1 MQLELTPEQ
10 VRFQKT
16 VRDFAATAIAPR
28 ALEIDASDRFPHDLV
43 SAAAALGLLGVTVPS
58 AAGGAG
64 RDYVS
69 YALAVEEVAAA
80 SATLGAILVVNNSL
94 VAELVHRFGTT
105 GQKDAWLARL
115 ASGRAVGAFA
125 LSEAQAGTDAAS
137 QETAATAQGD
147 GYVLRGCKVWVAN
160 GAAADVAVIFAASG
174 AAAAGRGVSAFLVP
188 LDRPGLTREA
198 TGDPLGVRGLGCVDL
213 RLEDV
218 EVPASALLAGPGRGF
233 DVAKWALDG
242 ARVAIGAAALGVGR
256 AAFDEAFAT
265 RPHAGDV
272 RTSHREVPGDPVA
285 DCRHRDRTGRGPDA
299 RPARRGGQGRA
310 RADHAGSIDGEAG
323 RLGGGA
329 ARGGSGDAD
338 SRLGRL
344 SAGNDRGAA
353 AARCAGPGDRGRN
366 LRGAADDHRRAGCRR
381 SSLKSPILARA
392 RQRPPSTCFAMV

>member
-43 SAAAALGLLGVTVPS
+43 SEAAALGLLGVTVPS

-147 GYVLRGCKVWVAN
+147 GYLLRGCKVWVAN

-256 AAFDEAFAT
+256 AAFDEALRHARTRETFGHPIGKYQAIQWQIADIAT
-265 RPHAGDV
+265 ELD
-272 RTSHREVPGDPVA
+272 
-285 DCRHRDRTGRGPDA
+285 
-299 RPARRGGQGRA
+299 
-310 RADHAGSIDGEAG
+310 
-323 RLGGGA
+323 A
-329 ARGGSGDAD
+329 ARMLVL
-338 SRLGRL
+338 R
-344 SAGNDRGAA
+344 AA
-353 AARCAGPGDRGRN
+353 AAKDVRERITLEASMAKLAASEAAQR
-366 LRGAADDHRRAGCRR
+366 AADRAMR
-381 SSLKSPILARA
+381 ILASAGYRRGTAVERLLRDARA
-392 RQRPPSTCFAMV
+392 LEIVAGTAEAQRMIIAARVAPGYR

>member
-28 ALEIDASDRFPHDLV
+28 ALEIDASDRFPRDLV

-69 YALAVEEVAAA
+69 YALAIEEVAAA

-94 VAELVHRFGTT
+94 VAELVHRFGTM

-137 QETAATAQGD
+137 QETTATARGEV
-147 GYVLRGCKVWVAN
+147 YVLRGRKVWVAN
-160 GAAADVAVIFAASG
+160 GAAADVAVIFAAT
-174 AAAAGRGVSAFLVP
+174 ATAAAGRGVSAFLVP

-198 TGDPLGVRGLGCVDL
+198 TDDPLGVRGLGCVDL
-213 RLEDV
+213 GLDDV

-233 DVAKWALDG
+233 HVAKWALDG

-256 AAFDEAFAT
+256 AAFDEALRHARTRETFGHPIGKYQAIQWQIADIAT
-265 RPHAGDV
+265 ELD
-272 RTSHREVPGDPVA
+272 
-285 DCRHRDRTGRGPDA
+285 
-299 RPARRGGQGRA
+299 
-310 RADHAGSIDGEAG
+310 
-323 RLGGGA
+323 A
-329 ARGGSGDAD
+329 ARMLVL
-338 SRLGRL
+338 R
-344 SAGNDRGAA
+344 AA
-353 AARCAGPGDRGRN
+353 AAKDVRERITLEASMAKLAASEAAQR
-366 LRGAADDHRRAGCRR
+366 AADRAMR
-381 SSLKSPILARA
+381 ILASAGYRRGTTVERLLRDARA
-392 RQRPPSTCFAMV
+392 LEIVAGTSEAQRMIIAAQVAPGYR

>member
-43 SAAAALGLLGVTVPS
+43 SEAAALGLLGVTVPS

-147 GYVLRGCKVWVAN
+147 GYLLRGCKVWVAN

-174 AAAAGRGVSAFLVP
+174 AAAAGRGVGAFLVP

-256 AAFDEAFAT
+256 AAFDEALRHARTRETFGHPIGKYQAIQWQIADIAT
-265 RPHAGDV
+265 ELD
-272 RTSHREVPGDPVA
+272 
-285 DCRHRDRTGRGPDA
+285 
-299 RPARRGGQGRA
+299 
-310 RADHAGSIDGEAG
+310 
-323 RLGGGA
+323 A
-329 ARGGSGDAD
+329 ARMLVL
-338 SRLGRL
+338 R
-344 SAGNDRGAA
+344 AA
-353 AARCAGPGDRGRN
+353 AAKDVRERITLEASMAKLAASEAAQR
-366 LRGAADDHRRAGCRR
+366 AADRAMR
-381 SSLKSPILARA
+381 ILASAGYRRGTAVERLLRDARA
-392 RQRPPSTCFAMV
+392 LEIVAGTAEAQRMIIAARVAADPR